1 MAKLI
6 DIFHQVNMSQG
17 ILETLYMVF
26 CSTVLSYL
34 IGLPLGIF
42 SVITDEGGLMPKKNI
57 NKGLGVIINLGRSVP
72 FIILM
77 IALTPLTRLII
88 GKSWGSTAA
97 IVPLTIAAIP
107 FVSRLIES
115 TLKEVDDKLIESAI
129 CMGASPLQIILK
141 VYLVESIPS
150 IIRGLSIT
158 TITLIGYSAM
168 AGAVG
173 GGGLGNIAITYGYY
187 RFDSKIMIITLV
199 ILVLMVEIIQ
209 VIFENVTKKIDKSKR

>member
-1 MAKLI
+1 MSKVI
-6 DIFHQVNMSQG
+6 DIFNQVNMTQG

-26 CSTVLSYL
+26 LGTVLSYL
-34 IGLPLGIF
+34 IGLPIGIL
-42 SVITDEGGLMPKKNI
+42 SVITDEDGLMPKRTI
-57 NKGLGVIINLGRSVP
+57 NKFLGIIINLGRSVP

-77 IALTPLTRLII
+77 IALTPLTRFIV

-107 FVSRLIES
+107 FVSRLIETS
-115 TLKEVDDKLIESAI
+115 LKEVDDKLIESAI
-129 CMGASPLQIILK
+129 CMGATPLQIILK

-158 TITLIGYSAM
+158 TITLVGYSAM

-199 ILVLMVEIIQ
+199 ILVLIVEIIQ
-209 VIFENVTKKIDKSKR
+209 VIFDVIAKKIDKSKR